1 MTDTLP
7 EGTWQRAGILGSTT
21 VKIGF
26 KQLKQQAKRPFLSTE
41 RQTLAQASV
50 DDENAKLLF
59 NTLTQLRGTA
69 LKAAQMLSM
78 ETDFLP
84 KRYQQE
90 LAKSYHQVPSL
101 NRVLV
106 RKVLLEQF
114 QQTPEQLF
122 SQFQAQAFAAASLG
136 QVHAATLPNHT
147 EVAVKIQYPGIH
159 VAMENDLNLL
169 STLLNTLP
177 LPNKAII
184 LQSLQ
189 EIRARLLE
197 ELDYGLEAEQT
208 AWFKQKLV
216 LPSVSIAQV
225 YPQWSST
232 RVLTTQKLGGLHLE
246 AWLATHPSQ
255 AARNRAAQALYD
267 VFVYSVLTLG
277 RIHADPNPGN
287 YLFHAEGS
295 ISLIDFGCVKQLS
308 NAFVN
313 ALPQL
318 LRGFIR
324 NDAQAVLKTYHQLGM
339 YQDPI
344 EKDWYENTLKPFTQW
359 IALPMQ
365 SEQFDFGQ
373 YPHYTREGQILIQR
387 LAQQSRFNSIA
398 NEFIFS
404 DRTMYGLYKIFE
416 KLQAQ
421 VKMRHHWLED

>member
-7 EGTWQRAGILGSTT
+7 EGTWQRASILGSTT

-26 KQLKQQAKRPFLSTE
+26 KQLKHHAKRPFLSTE

-50 DDENAKLLF
+50 EDENAKLLF
-59 NTLTQLRGTA
+59 NALTQLRGTA

-84 KRYQQE
+84 ERYRQE

-114 QQTPEQLF
+114 QQPPEQLF
-122 SQFQAQAFAAASLG
+122 SQFQSQAFAAASLG
-136 QVHAATLPNHT
+136 QVHAATLPDGA

-169 STLLNTLP
+169 STLLNPLP
-177 LPNKAII
+177 LSNKAVV
-184 LQSLQ
+184 LQALQ
-189 EIRARLLE
+189 EIRERLLE
-197 ELDYGLEAEQT
+197 ELNYELEATQT

-216 LPSVSIAQV
+216 IHGVNIAQV

-232 RVLTTQKLGGLHLE
+232 RVLTTQKLDGLHLD
-246 AWLATHPSQ
+246 AWLATKPSQ
-255 AARNRAAQALYD
+255 TVRNRAAQLLYD
-267 VFVYSVLTLG
+267 VFVYSTLTLG

-287 YLFHAEGS
+287 YLFHADGS

-308 NAFVN
+308 TQFVN
-313 ALPQL
+313 VLPQL
-318 LRGFIR
+318 LRAFAC
-324 NDAQAVLKTYHQLGM
+324 NDAQTVLKTYHQLGM
-339 YQDPI
+339 YQNVTDNA
-344 EKDWYENTLKPFTQW
+344 WYENTLKPFTEW

-365 SEQFDFGQ
+365 TELFDFGQ
-373 YPHYTREGQILIQR
+373 YSHYTRDGQILIQR
-387 LAQQSRFNSIA
+387 LAQQSHFNKVA

-404 DRTMYGLYKIFE
+404 DRTMYGLYKVFE

-421 VKMRHHWLED
+421 VKMRHHWLEN